1 MKSSFIMYTNW
12 MPMIASLP
20 DSTAAQIFKAI
31 AAYQMG
37 EEYAIEDASAS
48 AIFQMIKATFDADEA
63 KYNET
68 CERRAEAGRKG
79 AEVTNR
85 QKSANAETKSAKV
98 GKSRQVPKSSR
109 QKSANADDMDMEIDM
124 DMEMDKAV
132 GGSERSASP
141 PADCEAIPLNDGTE
155 WRPTVEE
162 LAEYVRLYP
171 GVDVRQQ
178 LAKMRGWCL
187 GNETKRK
194 TKRGVKAFVTTWLS
208 KEQDRGKAPPG
219 RKPNGFTDFKQRDQD
234 YEGIGRALA
243 IKDIEIPEDFVSK
256 INF

>member
-1 MKSSFIMYTNW
+1 MVRDGFIFYRSF
-12 MPMIASLP
+12 
-20 DSTAAQIFKAI
+20 
-31 AAYQMG
+31 
-37 EEYAIEDASAS
+37 
-48 AIFQMIKATFDADEA
+48 
-63 KYNET
+63 
-68 CERRAEAGRKG
+68 AEAVGCLSDSERLAVLDAILAYGLDGEDNSEGVAAAMMKLIKPQIDANNKRYENGQKGGRGTKPEPNPNQ
-79 AEVTNR
+79 ADTKQEPNPN
-85 QKSANAETKSAKV
+85 QAETKAEPKEKEKDKEKEKV
-98 GKSRQVPKSSR
+98 K
-109 QKSANADDMDMEIDM
+109 E
-124 DMEMDKAV
+124 KAFTQPLTGFV
-132 GGSERSASP
+132 NEDSSERSASP

-219 RKPNGFTDFKQRDQD
+219 KTSVRPNGFTDFKQRDHD

-243 IKDIEIPEDFVSK
+243 IKDIEIPGDFVSK